1 MVQQTEAGS
10 IVEFNEIVVS
20 AEKKKNILN
29 SYTFNL
35 QTSILGPV

>member
-20 AEKKKNILN
+20 AEKKKNIYYWL
-29 SYTFNL
+29 
-35 QTSILGPV
+35 